1 MWRFLSMYVLRAGF
15 LDGWRGL
22 VLAGLHAHY
31 VFLRAAKVRE
41 RRWGR
46 AAA

>member
-1 MWRFLSMYVLRAGF
+1 MYLLRAGF

-22 VLAGLHAHY
+22 VLAWLYAHY

-41 RRWGR
+41 RRSGRGR
-46 AAA
+46 AA